1 MGTRPSGMAK
11 TRVCALVAL
20 MISVAAAFSPASMAP
35 LGVKG
40 PAARNARRPMQGL
53 GLRMMADEETKVSL
67 VADDA
72 DAAAAAA
79 SKAKSSK
86 SGGVSDSMR
95 AKLLKENQALGGD
108 PDAPA
113 VNFAVVIGGFIATL
127 LLLGNL

>member
-1 MGTRPSGMAK
+1 M
-11 TRVCALVAL
+11 
-20 MISVAAAFSPASMAP
+20 
-35 LGVKG
+35 KG
-40 PAARNARRPMQGL
+40 PAVRNARRPVQGL

-113 VNFAVVIGGFIATL
+113 VNFGT
-127 LLLGNL
+127 